1 MTTIRCLYVI
11 VIICLVPVCL
21 YGQEKSSLQLLQGF
35 WKQSQEENN
44 KGYSSYAYYEGH
56 SLYDISSDDG
66 NLIVLKYYVAFL
78 DNIPKDSVALKDLKE
93 NGEQYGFIDYI
104 DLKANP
110 KKIKSALFNNY
121 SYDLEEGSFNYYG
134 GDPFVFYKIKSLPA
148 NIHDQFLKKK
158 EELDRKII
166 FNFVPDYKRTG
177 TKKLPYTIEATSEK
191 VYFYTLPDDL
201 TQRKAFI
208 VKGQQAK
215 VLDYK
220 KGWYFVLFDGGTS
233 KTTGW
238 VKEVDLK

>member
-11 VIICLVPVCL
+11 VILCLLPVCL

-35 WKQSQEENN
+35 WKQSQEDES
-44 KGYSSYAYYEGH
+44 YSSYAYYEGH
-56 SLYDISSDDG
+56 SLYDIISDNG
-66 NLIVLKYYVAFL
+66 RLGVHKYYVAFF
-78 DNIPKDSVALKDLKE
+78 DGISEDSIALKDLKE
-93 NGEQYGFIDYI
+93 NGDRYGFIDFD
-104 DLKANP
+104 DLKGRT
-110 KKIKSALFNNY
+110 KKIGSYSFNNY

-148 NIHDQFLKKK
+148 DLHAQFLMKK

-166 FNFVPDYKRTG
+166 FDFVPDYKRKG
-177 TKKLPYTIEATSEK
+177 PNMLPYTIEATSEK
-191 VYFYTLPDDL
+191 VYFHTLPDDL
-201 TQRKAFI
+201 TQQKAFI

-220 KGWYFVLFDGGTS
+220 KGWYYILFDSGTS

-238 VKEVDLK
+238 VKEAEMK